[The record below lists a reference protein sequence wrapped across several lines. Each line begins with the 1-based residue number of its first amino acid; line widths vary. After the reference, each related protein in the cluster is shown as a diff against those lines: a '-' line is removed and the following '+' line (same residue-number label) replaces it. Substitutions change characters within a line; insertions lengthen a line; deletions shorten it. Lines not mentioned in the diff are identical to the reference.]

1 MKNNGHPNFLCN
13 EIWRCKIASE
23 QWVSMGV
30 QIFFQIFSDG
40 VKWLRF
46 HDSIS
51 AEVFYLGLFDNSAD
65 WGLAM
70 VKGKKN
76 KKGKKDM
83 ELIPKVPSQP
93 ASSPGQEK
101 TARQETSPYEDS
113 PYTITVRYQNGDGI
127 SDIRL
132 STNDGEFYPVARQWS
147 YVVANRRRITP
158 ETRAT
163 LSQDI
168 FDRVRM
174 LTNISQDEL
183 KNKIKTMAA
192 SKYMEVEIPYE
203 REGKGWAARI
213 FPWENIIGLLTKPYR
228 DTSGSYTVL
237 RNLAPSAERRPVSAL
252 SMGVLIVRSGPGEL
266 LEKYDLNRECRMV
279 QEALQELTKPPED
292 PVLTEPN
299 RTTLLARLQE
309 KAPAVVHLAG
319 VDPVA
324 LGGLTFSRVETEHE
338 DGFVLRGKQTT
349 YDCVEPADFG
359 VLLGSAPSCPHLV
372 SVSSCF
378 SAMRMAPMAVANG
391 ARHAIGF
398 QDTITDADALLFFSS
413 FYRAWVKSWDILHAF
428 QNARIEFSRQASAQA
443 NAGVVLWSDH
453 SWLIRPPE
461 AKPLE
466 RKTKTVSIAVPTA
479 KPSDLKLYIEALPN
493 LNYSLLH
500 NDRSPFKNFMVDKPL
515 PGPLPPL
522 RIEVAL
528 EVGGEMCRSRFAEP
542 LPAETGPLKLEDK
555 IRLPLV
561 AGLLRQ
567 CSESLRTNLYVR
579 VECGDELLKE
589 LSERVTIQPA
599 DEWRDDGEDHRWL
612 PCFVLP
618 RDPAVL
624 KVISAAQRYLRTLL
638 DDTSAGFDG
647 YQRLAV
653 DDSNAADI
661 VDPQVQAIWAALQH
675 DLPLSYINPPP
686 SYTSQSQRLRSP
698 SQIFQGGAA
707 TCIDLALLFASCL
720 EFVGIYP
727 VIFLITGH
735 AFPGYW
741 RSDKAWW
748 QLRKF
753 GHKDSLAT
761 PLPIQAPTPPAT
773 SNPRGQEEGW
783 MFEGIENLGELL
795 RYVQAGTL
803 VPFESTYVTQHRGFF
818 ESLEMGSS
826 QLRPETFDA
835 MIEILLARDQ
845 KVTPIPLMGANQ

>member
-1 MKNNGHPNFLCN
+1 LDRRDNF
-13 EIWRCKIASE
+13 S
-23 QWVSMGV
+23 
-30 QIFFQIFSDG
+30 
-40 VKWLRF
+40 
-46 HDSIS
+46 
-51 AEVFYLGLFDNSAD
+51 D
-65 WGLAM
+65 WGLMM
-70 VKGKKN
+70 VKGKKGKS
-76 KKGKKDM
+76 KKNDKQTKPKKAYQ
-83 ELIPKVPSQP
+83 PP
-93 ASSPGQEK
+93 ASAREGKPD
-101 TARQETSPYEDS
+101 RQETILYDDS
-113 PYTITVRYQNGDGI
+113 PYTIIVRFQNGEGI
-127 SDIRL
+127 SDIKL
-132 STNDGEFYPVARQWS
+132 TTNDREFYPVAQQWS
-147 YVVANRRRITP
+147 YVVANRRRITA
-158 ETRAT
+158 ETRTA

-168 FDRVRM
+168 FDRIRL
-174 LTNISQDEL
+174 LTNMQQDEL
-183 KNKIKTMAA
+183 QKYLKIMAA

-203 REGKGWAARI
+203 KEAKGWAARI

-228 DTSGSYTVL
+228 DQSGSYTVL
-237 RNLAPSAERRPVSAL
+237 RHLATNGGQRSISDL
-252 SMGVLIVRSGPGEL
+252 SKGILIVRSGPGEL
-266 LEKYDLNRECRMV
+266 GARYDLDRECFMV
-279 QEALQELTKPPED
+279 QNALQELAKLPED
-292 PVLTEPN
+292 PLLREPD
-299 RTTLLARLQE
+299 RATLLARIRE
-309 KAPAVVHLAG
+309 RAPAVIHLAG
-319 VDPVA
+319 LDPMA
-324 LGGLTFSRVETEHE
+324 LIALNLDPLETEHE
-338 DGFVLRGKQTT
+338 DGFVLRGTQTA

-359 VLLGSAPSCPHLV
+359 ILLTSASSCPQLV

-378 SAMRMAPMAVANG
+378 SAMRMAPMSVANG

-413 FYRAWVKSWDILHAF
+413 FYRAWSKNWDMLEAF

-453 SWLIRPPE
+453 SWLIQPPE
-461 AKPLE
+461 AKPLG
-466 RKTKTVSIAVPTA
+466 RKGKSVSVAAPPA
-479 KPSDLKLYIEALPN
+479 RPSDLKLYIEALPN

-500 NDRSPFKNFMVDKPL
+500 NNRSPFKNFMVDKPL
-515 PGPLPPL
+515 SGPLPML

-528 EVGGEMCRSRFAEP
+528 EVGGEMCRSRFAEA
-542 LPAETGPLKLEDK
+542 LPKEATSLKLADR

-579 VECGDELLKE
+579 VECGDELLTE
-589 LSERVTIQPA
+589 LSERVTILPA

-624 KVISAAQRYLRTLL
+624 RVISAAQRYLRTLL
-638 DDTSAGFDG
+638 DDTAAGFDG
-647 YQRLAV
+647 YQRLAA

-686 SYTSQSQRLRSP
+686 SYSSQSQRLRSP

-727 VIFLITGH
+727 SIFLITGH

-753 GHKDSLAT
+753 GHKDLAAASH
-761 PLPIQAPTPPAT
+761 PAQASTLSTT

-783 MFEGIENLGELL
+783 MFEGVENLGELL
-795 RYVQAGTL
+795 RYVQAGSL
-803 VPFESTYVTQHRGFF
+803 VPFESTFVTLHRGFF
-818 ESLEMGSS
+818 EALEVGSS

-835 MIEILLARDQ
+835 MIDVLSARDQ